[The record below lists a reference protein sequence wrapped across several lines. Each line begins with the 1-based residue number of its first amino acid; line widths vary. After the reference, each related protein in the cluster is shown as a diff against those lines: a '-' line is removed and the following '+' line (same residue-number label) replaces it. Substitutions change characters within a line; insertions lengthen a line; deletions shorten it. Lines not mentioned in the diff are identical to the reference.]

1 MKVLISGA
9 GIAGTCL
16 AFWLE
21 RYGFEPTLV
30 ERAPGLRSGG
40 YIIDFWGAGFDVAE
54 RMGLGAQIQERGY
67 KVQEMRQVDR
77 TGKRIVGVKVGA
89 LDRMLQGRYSSLPRS
104 ELAACLQGALSPHIV
119 TLFDDGIE
127 RMQGSGRVIQV
138 DFQRAPSRA
147 FDLVIGADGLHS
159 TVRGLVFGAHQ
170 PFERYLKM
178 KVAAFTVAG
187 YRPRDE
193 LVYLMHR
200 EVGRQVARFSMRDD
214 RTMFLFVFA
223 DEDPSIPDAL
233 KDQKA
238 LLQRHFSGC
247 GWECPHILE
256 RLADQRELYLDR
268 VSQVHMNHWHA
279 GRTALLGDAAF
290 CVSLL
295 GGQGCA
301 LAMVAAYVLAG
312 ELKRAGG
319 DHEVAFVRYEQRL
332 RPFMAAKQRAALR
345 FASFFA
351 PASRWSL
358 SLGNLAL
365 RLANMPLVSAL
376 ALGREF
382 RDRLELPEY

>member
-16 AFWLE
+16 AFWL
-21 RYGFEPTLV
+21 RRHGFAPTLV

-40 YIIDFWGAGFDVAE
+40 YIIDFWGAGFEIAE
-54 RMGLGAQIQERGY
+54 RMGLASQIQDRGY
-67 KVQEMRQVDR
+67 KVRELRQVDR
-77 TGKRIVGVKVGA
+77 AGKRIVGLSVGV
-89 LDRMLQGRYSSLPRS
+89 LDRMMAGRYSSLPRS
-104 ELAACLQGALSPHIV
+104 ELAACLHQALAPEVV
-119 TLFDDGIE
+119 TLFDDGIV
-127 RMQGSGRVIQV
+127 RLDARGPAVQV
-138 DFQRAPSRA
+138 EFQHAASRA

-159 TVRGLVFGAHQ
+159 AVRGLVFG
-170 PFERYLKM
+170 PDRIFERYLKI
-178 KVAAFTVAG
+178 KVAAFTVEG

-200 EVGRQVARFSMRDD
+200 EIGRQVARFSMRDD
-214 RTMFLFVFA
+214 RTMFLLVFA
-223 DEDPSIPDAL
+223 DEDPSIPVGL
-233 KDQKA
+233 MDQKA
-238 LLQRHFSGC
+238 LLHRHFRNC
-247 GWECPHILE
+247 GWECAHILE
-256 RLADQRELYLDR
+256 LLADQRELYLDR
-268 VSQVHMNHWHA
+268 VSQVHMDHWHA
-279 GRTALLGDAAF
+279 GRAALVGDAAF

-319 DHEVAFVRYEQRL
+319 EHELAFARYEQRL

-358 SLGNLAL
+358 ALGNFAL
-365 RLANMPLVSAL
+365 RLATIPVVSAL
-376 ALGREF
+376 ALGRQF
-382 RDRLELPEY
+382 QDRLELPEY